1 VEQDDIAMRIVTVLG
16 ARPQFVKASVVS
28 AALKRQGV
36 VDEYIVH
43 TGQHYDSN
51 MSGVFFGELRLPAPN
66 RHLAVGSGS
75 HGVQTARMLEGI
87 EAVLQAERPE
97 MVLVYGD
104 TNSTLA
110 GALAAAKL
118 TIPVAHVEA
127 GLRSFNRKMPEE
139 TNRVL
144 TDHMSALLFVPTEGA
159 VENLSREGVRPNTVF
174 KVGDVMFD
182 ASLAYGAL
190 SDQKSRIREQLG
202 LSSKTY
208 ALATVHRAENT
219 DDPVR
224 MSNIFGALQRVGLE
238 LPVILP
244 LHPRTR
250 RLLDDGTLAVIGK
263 SRIRVIDPVGYLDM
277 LQLEKHASIVL
288 TDSGGVQKEA
298 YFFAVPCVTL
308 RDETEW
314 IELLDIGWN
323 TLWPPGSAPDSI
335 MTILDAYRT
344 SPPSQRPAIYGT
356 GVSAAAI
363 ADILAS
369 MAGS

>member
-1 VEQDDIAMRIVTVLG
+1 MRIVTVLG

-28 AALKRQGV
+28 AALKRKGV
-36 VDEYIVH
+36 IAEYIVH

-51 MSGVFFGELRLPAPN
+51 MSGVFFGELRLPVPG

-75 HGVQTARMLEGI
+75 HGVQTARMLEGV
-87 EAVLQAERPE
+87 EAVLKEERPG

-118 TIPVAHVEA
+118 NIPVAHIEA
-127 GLRSFNRKMPEE
+127 GLRSYNRKMPEE

-144 TDHMSALLFVPTEGA
+144 TDHMSSLLFAPTDRA
-159 VENLSREGVRPNTVF
+159 VENLSREGVEPDTVF

-182 ASLAYGAL
+182 ASLAYGEL
-190 SDQKSRIREQLG
+190 SDRESRVLDRLG
-202 LSSKTY
+202 LSPKTY
-208 ALATVHRAENT
+208 AVATVHRAENT

-224 MSNIFGALQRVGLE
+224 VSNIFCALQRVSRE
-238 LPVILP
+238 LPVVLP

-250 RLLDDGTLAVIGK
+250 RLLDDGTHSIVGK
-263 SRIRVIDPVGYLDM
+263 SRIKVIDPVGYLDM
-277 LQLEKHASIVL
+277 LQLEKHANIVL

-298 YFFAVPCVTL
+298 YFFGVPCITL

-314 IELLDIGWN
+314 VELLDIDWN
-323 TLWPPGSAPDSI
+323 TLWPPASAPIPSWPSS
-335 MTILDAYRT
+335 THT
-344 SPPSQRPAIYGT
+344 SPRRRHSDPPSTGRAFPRRPLPI
-356 GVSAAAI
+356 S
-363 ADILAS
+363 
-369 MAGS
+369 